1 MVKRMIRPL
10 IGMKKAAHSFAET
23 NLATQIQAS
32 PIGKILTNANAP
44 VWEKW
49 HTMVKRVN
57 KPQIGMKQA
66 AHSFA
71 ETSLATQIQAS
82 LTGKILT
89 NANAP
94 V

>member
-1 MVKRMIRPL
+1 
-10 IGMKKAAHSFAET
+10 MKKAAHSFAET

-32 PIGKILTNANAP
+32 LTGKILTNANVP

-49 HTMVKRVN
+49 HTMVKRMN
-57 KPQIGMKQA
+57 KLLIGMKQA
-66 AHSFA
+66 AHLFA

>member
-1 MVKRMIRPL
+1 MVKRM
-10 IGMKKAAHSFAET
+10 
-23 NLATQIQAS
+23 
-32 PIGKILTNANAP
+32 
-44 VWEKW
+44 
-49 HTMVKRVN
+49 N
-57 KPQIGMKQA
+57 KLLIGMKQA

-82 LTGKILT
+82 PIGKILT

>member
-1 MVKRMIRPL
+1 
-10 IGMKKAAHSFAET
+10 MKKAAHSFAET

-32 PIGKILTNANAP
+32 LTGKILTNANAP

-57 KPQIGMKQA
+57 RPQIGMKQA

-71 ETSLATQIQAS
+71 
-82 LTGKILT
+82 
-89 NANAP
+89 
-94 V
+94 